1 MLRIV
6 GLLSACFLCSS
17 LFAQSH
23 SFTYLDEYCE
33 PYYPGTDFPKL
44 TTPQWIGEAG
54 VDAVVTLAIDD
65 MRDTAK
71 YEAYLRPILD
81 RLKQIDGRAPVSIMT
96 CRVDPQDPQL
106 RTWLEE
112 GVTIEVHT
120 VDHPCPCLQ
129 GGDFAKARST
139 YDRCVDLMASIPGN
153 QPVAFRMP
161 CCDSRNTPS
170 PRFWIEAFNQR
181 TSAGNFLQ
189 ADSSVFNVFT
199 TADQELPGELVTET
213 DGSSR
218 FKKYIPFPSF
228 VNTIEN
234 YPYPYVIGK
243 LCWQF
248 PCMVPSDWEAQN
260 LQRPNNPKTV
270 EDMKAALDAT
280 VIKRGMFNM
289 VFHPHGWIRND
300 QMIELIDYAQQK
312 YGQRVK
318 FLTFKQCIDRINQN
332 LLMGQPIR
340 NAESGNDNGV
350 RLVDLNRDGYLDVM
364 IGNDERKVARVW
376 QEKAGS
382 WRDIDSPI
390 QVVSGGRDAGVRF
403 GRLSD
408 AADVHLFVSNEQD
421 QSIYEF
427 SDGKLKRA
435 PLSEN
440 LRDVRTSVAGVDQ
453 GVRLRDIDGDG
464 LSEILIGNHQRQEIL
479 RGADDVSLPFAI
491 VDELGRDN
499 GVRFVDFDADGHD
512 DMIIAN
518 GSESG
523 LALFETSTGT
533 FSKVVEGS
541 VEIPPIVR
549 DGTNNGVWFAKDHM
563 WVQNEDTN
571 RLPDGVDRRSF
582 NQLLGNTEPGPRS
595 PDLSLKSIK
604 LRPGFTIELAAA
616 EPLVMDP
623 IALDWGADGK
633 LWVVEMAD
641 YPLGLDD
648 KGKPG
653 GRVRYLEDTDADGKY
668 DKSTLFLDQIAYPT
682 GVIAWRDGVIV
693 SAAPAV
699 FFAADRDGDGKA
711 EVREELYRG
720 FGEGNQQHRVNG
732 FQRGLDNWLYLANG
746 DSNGIIESVKTGEQ
760 VNISG
765 RDLRIR
771 PDDGAL
777 EAISGRTQFG
787 RHRDD
792 AGNWFGCSNP
802 LPVRH
807 YVLDD
812 HYLRRN
818 PHVVFPSAKR
828 DIARVDNTQLF
839 PISRVLSHW
848 SGYKPPAPGSGH
860 KFTSACST
868 IVYRDNLFGDDFRQ
882 NTFTCAPVHNAVHR
896 RRLVPSGVSFESV
909 RPEDESGSEF
919 LASTDS
925 WFRPTTVTTGPDGA
939 LWITDMYRLVIEHP
953 EWIDD
958 QREKELFLRAG
969 HDRGRIYRV
978 YPSGKS
984 PRAMTKLA
992 GLNSAQLVD
1001 QLSSPNGRVRDLAQQ
1016 LLNERKDPVARQ
1028 LLDNTV
1034 RSSPNALA
1042 RLHALCT
1049 LAADI
1054 DIETW
1059 QVALQDSDPTVRR
1072 HAVRIAETKLGD
1084 EARNAELILAAL
1096 ETCDASDPHVSL
1108 QLAYSL
1114 GASKSPRAAK
1124 LLAKLATAD
1133 NDEYLRAAVL
1143 SSLGIHNISE
1153 FRAQMGDDDAA
1164 PDYQTAMLQMAARM
1178 NNGQLLQELMDRL
1191 IFDCGRD
1198 PSVKNLNEL
1207 ATAIETV
1214 RKANGIL
1221 DQIRKEILVRLGPAS
1236 SSLAADA
1243 SEPIERRVAAI
1254 RVLSNLNQDS
1264 RTDVLSLV
1272 AATEPIEVQVAAI
1285 KGLTG
1290 TETAALLERF
1300 QTLSPTV
1307 RSAISG

>member
-1 MLRIV
+1 M
-6 GLLSACFLCSS
+6 A
-17 LFAQSH
+17 
-23 SFTYLDEYCE
+23 
-33 PYYPGTDFPKL
+33 
-44 TTPQWIGEAG
+44 
-54 VDAVVTLAIDD
+54 
-65 MRDTAK
+65 
-71 YEAYLRPILD
+71 
-81 RLKQIDGRAPVSIMT
+81 APVSIMT
-96 CRVDPQDPQL
+96 CSVDPQDPQL
-106 RTWLEE
+106 RTWLAEE
-112 GVTIEVHT
+112 VTIEVHT

-129 GGDFAKARST
+129 GSDFAKARST

-170 PRFWIEAFNQR
+170 PRFWSEAFNQR

-199 TADQELPGELVTET
+199 TADQELPGELVSEA

-270 EDMKAALDAT
+270 ADMKAALDAT

-318 FLTFKQCIDRINQN
+318 FLNFQQCVDRINQN

-340 NAESGNDNGV
+340 NVESGNDNGV
-350 RLVDLNRDGYLDVM
+350 RIVDLNRDGYLDVM
-364 IGNDERKVARVW
+364 IGNDERQVARVW

-390 QVVSGGRDAGVRF
+390 QFVSGGHDAGVRF

-408 AADVHLFVSNEQD
+408 TADVHLFVNNEQD

-427 SDGKLKRA
+427 TDGKLKRE
-435 PLSEN
+435 PLAAD

-479 RGADDVSLPFAI
+479 RGEGDVSLPFAI

-499 GVRFVDFDADGHD
+499 GARFVDFDADGHD

-518 GSESG
+518 GSQSG
-523 LALFETSTGT
+523 LALFQASTGT
-533 FSKVVEGS
+533 FSKVVES
-541 VEIPPIVR
+541 DKDIPLIVR

-604 LRPGFTIELAAA
+604 LRPGFTVELVAA

-653 GRVRYLEDTDADGKY
+653 GRVRYLEDTDGDGKY

-693 SAAPAV
+693 GAAPAV

-746 DSNGIIESVKTGEQ
+746 DSNGIIESVKTGKK

-818 PHVVFPSAKR
+818 PHLVFPSAKR

-868 IVYRDNLFGDDFRQ
+868 NIYRDDLFGDDFRQ
-882 NTFTCAPVHNAVHR
+882 NTFTCIR
-896 RRLVPSGVSFESV
+896 FITPS
-909 RPEDESGSEF
+909 
-919 LASTDS
+919 
-925 WFRPTTVTTGPDGA
+925 
-939 LWITDMYRLVIEHP
+939 I
-953 EWIDD
+953 
-958 QREKELFLRAG
+958 
-969 HDRGRIYRV
+969 
-978 YPSGKS
+978 
-984 PRAMTKLA
+984 
-992 GLNSAQLVD
+992 
-1001 QLSSPNGRVRDLAQQ
+1001 
-1016 LLNERKDPVARQ
+1016 
-1028 LLDNTV
+1028 
-1034 RSSPNALA
+1034 
-1042 RLHALCT
+1042 
-1049 LAADI
+1049 
-1054 DIETW
+1054 
-1059 QVALQDSDPTVRR
+1059 
-1072 HAVRIAETKLGD
+1072 
-1084 EARNAELILAAL
+1084 
-1096 ETCDASDPHVSL
+1096 
-1108 QLAYSL
+1108 
-1114 GASKSPRAAK
+1114 
-1124 LLAKLATAD
+1124 
-1133 NDEYLRAAVL
+1133 
-1143 SSLGIHNISE
+1143 
-1153 FRAQMGDDDAA
+1153 DAA
-1164 PDYQTAMLQMAARM
+1164 WCPAA
-1178 NNGQLLQELMDRL
+1178 
-1191 IFDCGRD
+1191 
-1198 PSVKNLNEL
+1198 
-1207 ATAIETV
+1207 
-1214 RKANGIL
+1214 
-1221 DQIRKEILVRLGPAS
+1221 
-1236 SSLAADA
+1236 
-1243 SEPIERRVAAI
+1243 
-1254 RVLSNLNQDS
+1254 
-1264 RTDVLSLV
+1264 
-1272 AATEPIEVQVAAI
+1272 
-1285 KGLTG
+1285 
-1290 TETAALLERF
+1290 
-1300 QTLSPTV
+1300 
-1307 RSAISG
+1307 

>member
-1 MLRIV
+1 M
-6 GLLSACFLCSS
+6 
-17 LFAQSH
+17 
-23 SFTYLDEYCE
+23 
-33 PYYPGTDFPKL
+33 
-44 TTPQWIGEAG
+44 
-54 VDAVVTLAIDD
+54 
-65 MRDTAK
+65 
-71 YEAYLRPILD
+71 
-81 RLKQIDGRAPVSIMT
+81 
-96 CRVDPQDPQL
+96 
-106 RTWLEE
+106 
-112 GVTIEVHT
+112 
-120 VDHPCPCLQ
+120 
-129 GGDFAKARST
+129 
-139 YDRCVDLMASIPGN
+139 
-153 QPVAFRMP
+153 
-161 CCDSRNTPS
+161 
-170 PRFWIEAFNQR
+170 
-181 TSAGNFLQ
+181 
-189 ADSSVFNVFT
+189 
-199 TADQELPGELVTET
+199 
-213 DGSSR
+213 
-218 FKKYIPFPSF
+218 
-228 VNTIEN
+228 
-234 YPYPYVIGK
+234 
-243 LCWQF
+243 
-248 PCMVPSDWEAQN
+248 
-260 LQRPNNPKTV
+260 
-270 EDMKAALDAT
+270 
-280 VIKRGMFNM
+280 
-289 VFHPHGWIRND
+289 
-300 QMIELIDYAQQK
+300 
-312 YGQRVK
+312 
-318 FLTFKQCIDRINQN
+318 
-332 LLMGQPIR
+332 
-340 NAESGNDNGV
+340 
-350 RLVDLNRDGYLDVM
+350 
-364 IGNDERKVARVW
+364 
-376 QEKAGS
+376 
-382 WRDIDSPI
+382 
-390 QVVSGGRDAGVRF
+390 
-403 GRLSD
+403 
-408 AADVHLFVSNEQD
+408 
-421 QSIYEF
+421 
-427 SDGKLKRA
+427 
-435 PLSEN
+435 
-440 LRDVRTSVAGVDQ
+440 AGVDQ

-479 RGADDVSLPFAI
+479 RGEGDVSLPFAI

-499 GVRFVDFDADGHD
+499 GARFVDFDADGHD

-518 GSESG
+518 GSQSG
-523 LALFETSTGT
+523 LALFQASTGA

-541 VEIPPIVR
+541 KDIPLIVR

-604 LRPGFTIELAAA
+604 LRPGFTVELVAA

-653 GRVRYLEDTDADGKY
+653 GRVRYLEDTDGDGKY

-746 DSNGIIESVKTGEQ
+746 DSNGIIESVKTGKK

-818 PHVVFPSAKR
+818 PHLVFPSAKR

-868 IVYRDNLFGDDFRQ
+868 NIYRDDLFGDDFRQ

-978 YPSGKS
+978 FPSDTT

-1001 QLSSPNGRVRDLAQQ
+1001 QLSSPNGPVRDLAQQ
-1016 LLNERKDPVARQ
+1016 LLTERKDPVARQ

-1034 RSSPNALA
+1034 RSSPKALA

-1054 DIETW
+1054 EIKTL
-1059 QVALQDSDPTVRR
+1059 QVALQDPDPTVRR

-1084 EARNAELILAAL
+1084 EARDAELILAAL
-1096 ETCDASDPHVSL
+1096 ETCDTSDPHVGL

-1124 LLAKLATAD
+1124 LLAKLAAGD
-1133 NDEYLRAAVL
+1133 SDDYLRAAVL
-1143 SSLGIHNISE
+1143 SSLGADNISE
-1153 FRAQMGDDDAA
+1153 FRAQMGDGDAA
-1164 PDYQTAMLQMAARM
+1164 ADYQTAMLQMAARM
-1178 NNGQLLQELMDRL
+1178 NNGQLLQELMDKL
-1191 IFDCGRD
+1191 IFDCGREL
-1198 PSVKNLNEL
+1198 SVKHLNEL

-1214 RKANGIL
+1214 RKANGIP
-1221 DQIRKEILVRLGPAS
+1221 DQIRKQILVRLGPAA

-1264 RTDVLSLV
+1264 RADVLSLV

-1290 TETAALLERF
+1290 TETGALLDRF
-1300 QTLSPTV
+1300 PTLSPTV
-1307 RSAISG
+1307 RSAILDELLARNDRPCAGRGDPRSNDSALGDRVRLPSKNEGPRQQNSPYDGGGTLR